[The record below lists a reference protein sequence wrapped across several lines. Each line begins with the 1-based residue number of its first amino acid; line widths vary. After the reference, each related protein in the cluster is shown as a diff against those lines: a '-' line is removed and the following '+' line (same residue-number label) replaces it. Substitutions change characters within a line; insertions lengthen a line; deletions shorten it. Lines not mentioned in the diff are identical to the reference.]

1 MALSIW
7 CIVAGIILVVVDG
20 LRFIYFR
27 GKIGGIPVIIG
38 VITFIWGLVSLIQTI
53 R

>member
-7 CIVAGIILVVVDG
+7 CIVAGIILVATDG
-20 LRFIYFR
+20 ARFIYFQ
-27 GKIGGIPVIIG
+27 GKIGGIPFIIG
-38 VITFIWGLVSLIQTI
+38 VITCLWGIVSLMRIV